1 MRANQLLSYL
11 VSGRAPVLSYNSH
24 KAEYYELNNTITS
37 LLTLYQTLSTP
48 DDFKECARIEIPFL
62 PNGINLGSDSAEV
75 VGKLGKAKYSIT
87 KDVGKDHKILFYR
100 QNISG
105 INILTQ
111 IHLYHNIVVYVRV
124 SFDYLEASK
133 GAKKSIYQ
141 SLKSK
146 YDLIIDE
153 TKDNYYIDVNNNC
166 LKVIDNGQ
174 ISVQFFHVN
183 NDILK
188 ELRNNLSDST
198 SKKGN
203 SEDLIKDLI

>member
-11 VSGRAPVLSYNSH
+11 VSGRATALSYNSH

-37 LLTLYQTLSTP
+37 LLTLYQTLSIS
-48 DDFKECARIEIPFL
+48 DNFKECARIEIPFL
-62 PNGINLGSDSAEV
+62 PNGINLGSNSAKV
-75 VGKLGKAKYSIT
+75 VSKLGKAKYSIS
-87 KDVGKDHKILFYR
+87 KDVGKGHNVLFYR

-111 IHLYHNIVVYVRV
+111 IHLYTNIVVYVKV
-124 SFDYLEASK
+124 SFDYLEAAE

-146 YDLIIDE
+146 YNLEIDE
-153 TKDNYYIDVNNNC
+153 SRDNYYIDVNNNY

-174 ISVQFFHVN
+174 IIVQFLYVN

-188 ELRNNLSDST
+188 ELRNNLSDSN
-198 SKKGN
+198 SRKGN
-203 SEDLIKDLI
+203 SEDLIRDLI